1 MATLFFD
8 DLNFLLK
15 GNKFEK
21 NPPKWFAGS
30 VQEMVKYLLG
40 LLFVRNNFFLVF
52 SIKNR
57 GEGSKWQKTECLK
70 K

>member
-21 NPPKWFAGS
+21 NPPKRFAGS
-30 VQEMVKYLLG
+30 VQEMVKYLLVYY
-40 LLFVRNNFFLVF
+40 LCRNNFFIVF
-52 SIKNR
+52 SIR
-57 GEGSKWQKTECLK
+57 
-70 K
+70 